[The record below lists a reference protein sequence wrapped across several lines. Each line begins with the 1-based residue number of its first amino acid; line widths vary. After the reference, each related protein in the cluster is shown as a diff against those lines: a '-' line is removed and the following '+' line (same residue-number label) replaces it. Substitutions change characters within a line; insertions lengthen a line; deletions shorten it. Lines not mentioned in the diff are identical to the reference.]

1 MYQVPE
7 LKNYEWGNYPPLA
20 IGLYGAIHNR
30 NASVAL
36 QLARKFLENENGPIS
51 SNEQSSGPKTSSV
64 TQNSV
69 LPTAKTFI
77 LDKQEA
83 LGLRLCRW
91 PGRAHII
98 NKTPNLSF
106 FLDGAHTSL
115 SIQACRSWFEHVS
128 KLQQESIRPVKTY
141 KILIFNTTKDR
152 QPKPLLS
159 HFATFP
165 FDKVIFSTNLTK
177 LHSSKNSDNTNYTT
191 STTGQSK
198 RCEEHR
204 TAWEE
209 LQKDKLLNNGYFQDN
224 VEGSDKI
231 NENLAIPCYTSETIN
246 NAIDNA
252 TSTSQNDK
260 ETTLVQILVT
270 GSIHLVGGVLQ
281 IVDPDIFD
289 RTEDEDC
296 KRISEEYN
304 KLSAGPKI
312 IGPQRL

>member
-1 MYQVPE
+1 M
-7 LKNYEWGNYPPLA
+7 
-20 IGLYGAIHNR
+20 YGAIHNR

-36 QLARKFLENENGPIS
+36 QLARKFLEHQDGTFS
-51 SNEQSSGPKTSSV
+51 SNEESSGPKTSA
-64 TQNSV
+64 V
-69 LPTAKTFI
+69 LSTAKTFK

-98 NKTPNLSF
+98 NKKPNLSF

-209 LQKDKLLNNGYFQDN
+209 LQKERLINNAYFQDN
-224 VEGSDKI
+224 VEVNNKT
-231 NENLAIPCYTSETIN
+231 NENLTIPCYTSETIN

-270 GSIHLVGGVLQ
+270 GSIHLVGGVIQ
-281 IVDPDIFD
+281 IIDPDIFD
-289 RTEDEDC
+289 RTDDEEC
-296 KRISEEYN
+296 LRISEEYN
-304 KLSAGPKI
+304 KL
-312 IGPQRL
+312 

>member
-1 MYQVPE
+1 MEQE
-7 LKNYEWGNYPPLA
+7 HGK
-20 IGLYGAIHNR
+20 I
-30 NASVAL
+30 
-36 QLARKFLENENGPIS
+36 K
-51 SNEQSSGPKTSSV
+51 SNECTTGPNLTSVSSS
-64 TQNSV
+64 SV
-69 LPTAKTFI
+69 LPTAKTFM
-77 LDKQEA
+77 LDKEDA

-98 NKTPNLSF
+98 NKKPNLSF

-128 KLQQESIRPVKTY
+128 KLHLESIRPLKTY

-198 RCEEHR
+198 RCEEHKA
-204 TAWEE
+204 AWEE
-209 LQKDKLLNNGYFQDN
+209 LQKDVFMNNGYLGDNQD
-224 VEGSDKI
+224 I
-231 NENLAIPCYTSETIN
+231 YENRNGHSTVPCYTADTIN
-246 NAIDNA
+246 DAIELA
-252 TSTSQNDK
+252 TSISYDDK
-260 ETTLVQILVT
+260 ETSMVQILVT

-289 RTEDEDC
+289 RTEDEEC
-296 KRISEEYN
+296 LRISEEYN
-304 KLSAGPKI
+304 KLSMGLSFNGKTNCE
-312 IGPQRL
+312 